1 MPEVQKKVKSQ
12 HSLITQVAV
21 LFLVT
26 VLLTG
31 LLTYGIQRIRSDRM
45 VTRQLEGVA
54 AIIAKEATS
63 AINEYPAYHWLM
75 RYWYEHYDELDI
87 EYDADFVRGTG
98 TEEKCR
104 LLTERH
110 PEIQLKYLNTYE
122 LESLPEEDQ
131 KLYAEIVYSWLITR
145 FDEIKQAFRVDYLF
159 CVMTEEPYTN
169 QFFLFSAADPGK
181 VRGTNYEEVYP
192 LGVTVTVT
200 ESQQEAMR
208 SAVLN
213 SSHLAD
219 AGDYEDYYSLL
230 GFIDGHTLLIG
241 MTYNLSPISSSIKT
255 STLQSTANA
264 VIFQIILSVV
274 CMLLTLLFVLHPL
287 RKVQEAIRLYKETKK
302 SEAVVNSLSEAR
314 SSSVFS

>member
-63 AINEYPAYHWLM
+63 AINEYPAYHWLV
-75 RYWYEHYDELDI
+75 RYWYEHYNELDI

-131 KLYAEIVYSWLITR
+131 KLYAEIVYS
-145 FDEIKQAFRVDYLF
+145 
-159 CVMTEEPYTN
+159 
-169 QFFLFSAADPGK
+169 
-181 VRGTNYEEVYP
+181 
-192 LGVTVTVT
+192 
-200 ESQQEAMR
+200 
-208 SAVLN
+208 
-213 SSHLAD
+213 
-219 AGDYEDYYSLL
+219 
-230 GFIDGHTLLIG
+230 
-241 MTYNLSPISSSIKT
+241 
-255 STLQSTANA
+255 
-264 VIFQIILSVV
+264 
-274 CMLLTLLFVLHPL
+274 
-287 RKVQEAIRLYKETKK
+287 
-302 SEAVVNSLSEAR
+302 
-314 SSSVFS
+314 